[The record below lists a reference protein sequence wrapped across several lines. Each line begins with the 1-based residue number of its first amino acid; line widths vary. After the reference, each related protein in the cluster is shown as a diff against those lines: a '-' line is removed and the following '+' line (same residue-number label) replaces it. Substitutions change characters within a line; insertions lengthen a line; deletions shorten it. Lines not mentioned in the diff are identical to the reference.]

1 MATSE
6 EIFAQLEILVHAF
19 PGKEKSK
26 ETFAIYIEY
35 LADIHPEL
43 LRRAVNNLIENST
56 WFPRV
61 AEIRAEAVRIVG
73 FHNVSTWE
81 PPVDVQRAQYYH
93 LEQQFFHERILDPD
107 SWLSLAEQFANRDR
121 PHSAEGA
128 RRRLAI
134 FQQIMEEESKVGVGK
149 AYLPHKNYP

>member
-1 MATSE
+1 M
-6 EIFAQLEILVHAF
+6 L
-19 PGKEKSK
+19 
-26 ETFAIYIEY
+26 
-35 LADIHPEL
+35 
-43 LRRAVNNLIENST
+43 
-56 WFPRV
+56 
-61 AEIRAEAVRIVG
+61 
-73 FHNVSTWE
+73 
-81 PPVDVQRAQYYH
+81 RAQYYH

-134 FQQIMEEESKVGVGK
+134 FQQIQEEETKKGVGK